1 MTIDRDLIERLIDG
15 DDEAFK
21 QVFNSYVKKVYH
33 FVFGYIREATQAED
47 ITQNLFIKIW
57 EKKAEINPHK
67 SFDGW
72 IYTIAYR
79 LVIDYFRQHKLKYH
93 NNPFADYE
101 DDLIVSSITSDE
113 LLNRHQLESL
123 YEQAL
128 QTLPPKRKEIFLLSR
143 HEGLTNKKIATH
155 LNLSIKTVEN
165 QMTAALSSLREFFTN
180 ADIGTTAFFF
190 ISFFYQ
196 G

>member
-1 MTIDRDLIERLIDG
+1 MTIANDLIERLING

-21 QVFNSYVKKVYH
+21 EVFNFYVKKVYH
-33 FVFGYIREATQAED
+33 FVFGYVKEATQAED

-57 EKKAEINPHK
+57 EKKAEINLQK

-72 IYTIAYR
+72 IYTIAHR
-79 LVIDYFRQHKLKYH
+79 LVIDYFRQHKIKYH
-93 NNPFADYE
+93 SNSSTEFEN
-101 DDLIVSSITSDE
+101 DLIVSSLSSDE

-128 QTLPPKRKEIFLLSR
+128 QILPPKRKEIFLLSR
-143 HEGLTNKKIATH
+143 HEGFSNKKIATH

-165 QMTAALSSLREFFTN
+165 QMTAALSSLREFFAN
-180 ADIGTTAFFF
+180 SDIGASAFFL
-190 ISFFYQ
+190 IFFFHN